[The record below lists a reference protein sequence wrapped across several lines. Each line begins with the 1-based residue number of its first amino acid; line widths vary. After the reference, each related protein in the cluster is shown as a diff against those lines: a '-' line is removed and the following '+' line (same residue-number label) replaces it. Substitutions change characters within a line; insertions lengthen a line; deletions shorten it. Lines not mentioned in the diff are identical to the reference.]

1 MLRGEIYLASTVASK
16 ILGGLCFSKEIRGI
30 AQLADRELEIF
41 RLVGCGLTTREIA
54 AQLSLGISTIETY
67 RARIKTKLRL
77 ENASCLY
84 HEAIRFA
91 MDDQGNHT
99 SPNSSG
105 PFRFAL
111 NRKCSGFRYIYLAAC
126 SG

>member
-1 MLRGEIYLASTVASK
+1 MVTSK
-16 ILGGLCFSKEIRGI
+16 ILGGLCSSKEVKGI

-41 RLVGCGLTTREIA
+41 RLIGCGLATREIA
-54 AQLSLGISTIETY
+54 TQLSLGISTIETY

-91 MDDQGNHT
+91 MDDQGTHVT
-99 SPNSSG
+99 E
-105 PFRFAL
+105 
-111 NRKCSGFRYIYLAAC
+111 YLRPIQVH
-126 SG
+126 